1 MLSEL
6 PAIHVISLPGLP
18 DRRRFMQ
25 DQLDRL
31 GIGRYEFFDA
41 IHGKAQPDFYL
52 FQKYDA
58 VRRARIK
65 GTGNA
70 LKLSQLGCFAS
81 HYLLW
86 EKCVETGQPI
96 IILEDD
102 AILMPNFMDFYEE
115 SVQMLQKH
123 GLIWMHASTKAKH
136 KQGWPLERIG
146 AFTLKKLVH
155 GHSGTAGYLISPDC
169 ARTMMV
175 YCSQWIY
182 AVDDTMARFFDH
194 KIEAIGLDPVCVVH
208 NDDFESTINEKSAR
222 LNRTLSD
229 KMRREYANL
238 KDIIKRNAHNLQFYV
253 EYKLA
258 RGFQKTAI
266 RRLKG

>member
-1 MLSEL
+1 MPSEL
-6 PAIHVISLPGLP
+6 PAIHVVSLPGLP
-18 DRRRFMQ
+18 ERRHFMQ
-25 DQLDRL
+25 DQLDKL
-31 GIGRYEFFDA
+31 GIVHYKFFDA
-41 IHGKAQPDFYL
+41 IHGKAQPDHYL

-58 VRRARIK
+58 VERARIK
-65 GTGNA
+65 GKGNA

-86 EKCVETGQPI
+86 EKCVQSGQPI

-102 AILMPNFMDFYEE
+102 AILMPNFMNFYEA
-115 SVQMLQKH
+115 SPQMLRKH
-123 GLIWMHASTKAKH
+123 GLIWMHASTKPKH

-169 ARTMMV
+169 ARAMMG

-182 AVDDTMARFFDH
+182 AVDDTMARFFHH

-208 NDDFESTINEKSAR
+208 NDDFESTINEQAAR
-222 LNRTLSD
+222 LERTVCD
-229 KMRREYANL
+229 RARREYANL
-238 KDIIKRNAHNLQFYV
+238 KDAIKRTIHNILFYV
-253 EYKLA
+253 KYKPA
-258 RGFQKTAI
+258 RNFQKPI
-266 RRLKG
+266 IGPLKG